1 MSVVFR
7 LNERPINAEK
17 RGRPFFVR
25 AKARPLTRGR
35 GDPPLTPPGSNPV
48 WLLVCSMIYI
58 HIYIRQCEYDV
69 GAGDRLR
76 VVACRRR
83 CSPSPLPPRSRTRS
97 AQPGRPPS
105 TRQGRRPPPNR
116 HSPPRPPRQRRRGRG
131 QLVRCRGGQL
141 VPCRGFGWWRCLR
154 GQRQRSRRPPWRRLE
169 AASSSTR
176 GSGGVVP
183 NGPMAQRPNG
193 PMAQWPGPSR

>member
-1 MSVVFR
+1 M
-7 LNERPINAEK
+7 
-17 RGRPFFVR
+17 
-25 AKARPLTRGR
+25 
-35 GDPPLTPPGSNPV
+35 

-58 HIYIRQCEYDV
+58 RIYIRQCEYDV

-183 NGPMAQRPNG
+183 NGPMAQWPNG
-193 PMAQWPGPSR
+193 PMARPLPLVRVSSRLEPPGAPWGGAGAELGPCRERGLAMLRCEQRPRSG